1 MLIKWHYHN
10 QILLHVSSHSGFLE
24 EIKAKRIKL
33 PKRALRAELGNVGD
47 LTCSIQEKG
56 LLQPIIVRPLDN
68 TSYFEVVA
76 GNRRLQA
83 CNNLQ
88 CSKILCHVVDL
99 DDKEAYEVSL
109 VENVQHKTLELIEEA
124 EAFNKYV
131 SDYGYGGGSELA
143 RRIGK
148 SPSYVSRRISLLKL
162 PKETQERLL
171 RQRKSASIAQE
182 LFSVNDQGMKSL
194 TNLIV
199 DRNLTRDN
207 VRKIINKLNCT
218 VNGEK
223 SLQSYYSTTMRRQHI
238 MERVLTK
245 CITSFKVCMMR
256 IDEII
261 DYVDEDEWIL
271 REVLM
276 QYRQF
281 THRQIDSLL
290 IVKKKIAARYP
301 K

>member
-1 MLIKWHYHN
+1 MLDTD
-10 QILLHVSSHSGFLE
+10 SRSGIIE
-24 EIKAKRIKL
+24 EIRVKHIKL
-33 PKRALRAELGNVGD
+33 PERTLRAEIGNLD
-47 LTCSIQEKG
+47 ELKYSIQEKG
-56 LLQPIIVRPLDN
+56 LLQPIVVRPLDN
-68 TSYFEVVA
+68 NSHFEVVA
-76 GNRRLQA
+76 GNRRFRA
-83 CNNLQ
+83 CITLQ
-88 CSKILCHVVDL
+88 CKKILCHVVDL